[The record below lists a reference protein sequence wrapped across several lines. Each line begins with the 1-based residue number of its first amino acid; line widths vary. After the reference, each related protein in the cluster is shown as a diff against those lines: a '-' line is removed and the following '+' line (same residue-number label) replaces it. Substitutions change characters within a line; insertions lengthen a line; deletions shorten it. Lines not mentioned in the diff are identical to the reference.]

1 MRSVISDEKFGQ
13 IVYEESAWTGRKS
26 IYVNGKP
33 LSKITKNTYFLSDGE
48 MKANFVVQGNYLKGS
63 KLLIEGREIQV
74 TPPVKWYEVA
84 LSVFIFAL
92 VLVWGNTPLALYVL
106 PVVGGAIGGLIS
118 GAFMILNLFIIKQ
131 VKNIGLKILISLGL
145 CAVSF
150 LICMGIG
157 FAIVG
162 ALHDSR
168 LFPVVGKIGTDIG
181 TGTHE
186 ETRIFGNL
194 PRKAGTNR
202 HL

>member
-84 LSVFIFAL
+84 LSVVIFAL
-92 VLVWGNTPLALYVL
+92 VLVWGNTPLALNVL

-118 GAFMILNLFIIKQ
+118 GVFMILNLFIIKQ
-131 VKNIGLKILISLGL
+131 VKNIWLKIAISVGM

-162 ALHDSR
+162 A
-168 LFPVVGKIGTDIG
+168 
-181 TGTHE
+181 
-186 ETRIFGNL
+186 
-194 PRKAGTNR
+194 AA
-202 HL
+202 

>member
-33 LSKITKNTYFLSDGE
+33 LSKIAKNTYFLSDGE
-48 MKANFVVQGNYLKGS
+48 MRTNFVVQGNYLKGS
-63 KLLIEGREIQV
+63 QLLIEGREIQV

-92 VLVWGNTPLALYVL
+92 VLVWGNTPLALNVL

-157 FAIVG
+157 FAIFG
-162 ALHDSR
+162 A
-168 LFPVVGKIGTDIG
+168 
-181 TGTHE
+181 
-186 ETRIFGNL
+186 
-194 PRKAGTNR
+194 AA
-202 HL
+202 